1 MPADREH
8 DVLQMSRRRGIWLF
22 DYEDIKHKTPFS
34 MFAWL
39 VLGTGA
45 LAGGSAF
52 LWLIIG
58 RWSNNATLLSKTIS
72 LVIPGAMICYGIAF
86 APAGLIYFL
95 RRRRGEALG
104 MWDHERAKMA
114 GESQKEGGSRS

>member
-1 MPADREH
+1 DREH